1 MPQEDAIEAE
11 YTLRRDRLSGGLW
24 PRRTRQDEDR
34 GMLLAFV
41 VYALINVAVAALG
54 ILIWI
59 V

>member
-1 MPQEDAIEAE
+1 MSTEDAIEAE
-11 YTLRRDRLSGGLW
+11 YTLRRDRLSGGFWLS
-24 PRRTRQDEDR
+24 RRARDEEH

-41 VYALINVAVAALG
+41 VYALINVAAAALG